1 MRTGAKDSLTG
12 RAVDGPCGPDGR
24 ARITRRASDVGRYAR
39 TVTRSPDPAPSDLAP
54 APSDRPARRPARLVA
69 ALLLGALGA
78 AAYGLRGVQ
87 QWRGLEASSWDLAI
101 FSQLARAYS
110 ELRAPIVPIKGD
122 GFNLLGDHFHPI
134 LVLLGPIWAA
144 WPSPLALLWTQA
156 VLFGVSAVPLTRLA
170 IDRLGWAAGLI
181 AGAAYLFGFGL
192 QAAADVQFH
201 EIAFA
206 VPLLSFSLSALVRG
220 RMPAAIAWAAPLV
233 LVKEDLGLTV
243 VVLGLVIAVRDPRV
257 RRAGLALAAWGALW
271 FVLSMFVILPL
282 LNPAGHYDYGGN
294 LGSPLDVLG
303 PAEKWLTVLMLLLAA
318 GVIGARSPLIL
329 AMLPTL
335 AWRFA
340 GNVEF
345 YWGWYWHYNA
355 VLMPIALAAMLDA
368 LGDRRD
374 RRDPVESQ
382 PRASRRRGRRP
393 ARGLVRWTAVGA
405 SAAVTLM
412 LGSAM
417 PLANLTRESAWEPS
431 ARSAAAE
438 GALAAVPR
446 GVVVASDI
454 TLMARVVPSDDVQ
467 WVHGTNTRVPECVLV
482 DREAFSWGGQDP
494 GDAASWA
501 SGNYGTAFESRY
513 AQDGFEVACQPGV
526 A

>member
-1 MRTGAKDSLTG
+1 
-12 RAVDGPCGPDGR
+12 
-24 ARITRRASDVGRYAR
+24 
-39 TVTRSPDPAPSDLAP
+39 VTRSPAP
-54 APSDRPARRPARLVA
+54 APSSRAAAARERPKRRTAPLVA
-69 ALLLGALGA
+69 ALVLGALGA
-78 AAYGLRGVQ
+78 LAYGLRGVQ
-87 QWRGLEASSWDLAI
+87 QWRGLDASSWDLAI
-101 FSQLARAYS
+101 FSQLARAYA

-170 IDRLGWAAGLI
+170 IDRLGWGAGLV

-206 VPLLSFSLSALVRG
+206 VPLLAFSLSALLRG
-220 RMPAAIAWAAPLV
+220 RMTAAIAWAAPLV

-243 VVLGLVIAVRDPRV
+243 VALGLVIALRNPRS
-257 RRAGLALAAWGALW
+257 RRGGLALAAWGALW
-271 FVLSMFVILPL
+271 FVLSTSVILPL

-294 LGSPLDVLG
+294 LGSPLDVLV
-303 PAEKWLTVLMLLLAA
+303 PAEKWLTVAMLLLAA
-318 GVIGARSPLIL
+318 GVIGARSPIIW

-368 LGDRRD
+368 LGDRRGQVG
-374 RRDPVESQ
+374 RSGAHTAGTREARP
-382 PRASRRRGRRP
+382 RRP
-393 ARGLVRWTAVGA
+393 ARALVRWTAVGA

-417 PLANLTRESAWEPS
+417 PLMDLARDSAWEPS
-431 ARSAAAE
+431 PRTAAAE
-438 GALAAVPR
+438 GALAAVPQD
-446 GVVVASDI
+446 VVVAADI
-454 TLMARVVPSDDVQ
+454 TLMARVVPTDDVQ
-467 WVHGTNTRVPECVLV
+467 WVHGTNARVPDCVLV

-501 SGNYGTAFESRY
+501 SGNYGTTFQSRY
-513 AQDGFEVACQPGV
+513 AQDGFEVACRPGV
-526 A
+526 SEPASR

>member
-1 MRTGAKDSLTG
+1 M
-12 RAVDGPCGPDGR
+12 
-24 ARITRRASDVGRYAR
+24 
-39 TVTRSPDPAPSDLAP
+39 TRSTDPAPSDLAH

-69 ALLLGALGA
+69 AVLLGVLGA

-156 VLFGVSAVPLTRLA
+156 VLFGISAVPLTRLA
-170 IDRLGWAAGLI
+170 IDRLGWGAGLL

-206 VPLLSFSLSALVRG
+206 VPLLAFSLSALVRG

-233 LVKEDLGLTV
+233 LAKEDLGLTV
-243 VVLGLVIAVRDPRV
+243 AVLGLVIALRDPRV
-257 RRAGLALAAWGALW
+257 RRAGLALATWGALW
-271 FVLSMFVILPL
+271 FVLSTFVILPL

-368 LGDRRD
+368 LGDGRD
-374 RRDPVESQ
+374 RRGLRDLAESQ
-382 PRASRRRGRRP
+382 PRASRRRGSRP

-417 PLANLTRESAWEPS
+417 PLVNLARESAWEPS
-431 ARSAAAE
+431 PRTAAAE

-446 GVVVASDI
+446 DVVVASDI

-467 WVHGTNTRVPECVLV
+467 WVHGTNTRVPDCVLV

-501 SGNYGTAFESRY
+501 SGNYGSTFESRY